1 MTMFV
6 RAGAVSHVGRV
17 RSNNQD
23 SGFVGTNLHG
33 VADGMGGHAGGDVAS
48 SIAVKHLA
56 ASDRRF
62 ETVDE
67 ARDALESLLHEA
79 NELIVEA
86 VAEHPELKGM
96 GTTADLITMVGDE
109 LVIGHI
115 GDSRVYRFH
124 AGEMSQLTVDHT
136 FVQRLVDAGRI
147 TPEEALVH
155 PRRSV
160 LMRVLGDV
168 ETDPDVD
175 TYVAPA
181 VAGDRWLLCSDGLAS
196 YVEEEAIAEVL
207 GRTEQSSRELCD
219 DLVQLALDN
228 GAPDNVTVVLLEIG
242 DEALEPMRP
251 RIVGAASN
259 PLRYTS
265 RAPRRRVTRI
275 VPDVLQSRRRLAARP
290 ENEEF
295 VPPSDEFLEQLIA
308 EDRRMR
314 RWRRATWAAAV
325 LLLLGLI
332 GGASTLAYN
341 WTQTQYYVG
350 VDDSHVAIY
359 QGVKATLGPIELSH
373 VVERSELPVDRL
385 PAYQH
390 SQVEQT
396 IPFGSI
402 DDARALVE
410 RLSDAADNR

>member
-1 MTMFV
+1 MTRFV

-23 SGFVGTNLHG
+23 SGFVGTHLHG

-48 SIAVKHLA
+48 SIAVKFLA
-56 ASDRRF
+56 ESDQAF
-62 ETVDE
+62 ATVDE
-67 ARDALESLLHEA
+67 ARDRLEELLHDA
-79 NELIVEA
+79 NELIVDA
-86 VAEHPELKGM
+86 VAEHSELKGM
-96 GTTADLITMVGDE
+96 GTTADLITLVGDE

-124 AGEMSQLTVDHT
+124 EGELTQITHDHT

-175 TYVAPA
+175 TYVMPA
-181 VAGDRWLLCSDGLAS
+181 VHGDRWLLCSDGLSS
-196 YVEEEAIAEVL
+196 YVEESDIAEVL
-207 GRTEQSSRELCD
+207 ARSAHSSRELCD

-228 GAPDNVTVVLLEIG
+228 GAPDNVTAVVVEIG
-242 DEALEPMRP
+242 DAPLEPMRQ

-308 EDRRMR
+308 EELRRR
-314 RWRRATWAAAV
+314 RWRRFTWAAAV
-325 LLLLGLI
+325 LLFLGLI
-332 GGASTLAYN
+332 AGATTLAYN

-350 VDDSHVAIY
+350 ISEDHVSIY
-359 QGVKATLGPIELSH
+359 RGVKATLGPIPLSE
-373 VVERSELPVDRL
+373 VIEQTDLDVNRL

-390 SQVEQT
+390 SQVQQT
-396 IPFGSI
+396 IPFSSLEE
-402 DDARALVE
+402 AEALVE
-410 RLSDAADNR
+410 RLREYADQR

>member
-1 MTMFV
+1 MTAFV

-23 SGFVGTNLHG
+23 SGFVGTHLHG

-56 ASDRRF
+56 GSDRRF
-62 ETVDE
+62 ASVDE
-67 ARDALESLLHEA
+67 AREVLEDLLHES
-79 NELIVEA
+79 NDLIVDA

-96 GTTADLITMVGDE
+96 GTTADLLALVGDE
-109 LVIGHI
+109 IVIAHI

-124 AGEMSQLTVDHT
+124 DGEMTQVTVDHT

-175 TYVAPA
+175 TYVLPA
-181 VAGDRWLLCSDGLAS
+181 VDGDRWLLCSDGLPG

-207 GRTEQSSRELCD
+207 GRTAQSSRELCD

-228 GAPDNVTVVLLEIG
+228 GAPDNVTVVLVELG
-242 DEALEPMRP
+242 AEALEPMRP

-265 RAPRRRVTRI
+265 RAPRRRVSRI

-308 EDRRMR
+308 EDRRLR

-350 VDDSHVAIY
+350 VADEQVAIY

-373 VVERSELPVDRL
+373 VVERSEVPLDKL

-390 SQVEQT
+390 SQVAQT
-396 IPFGSI
+396 IPFGSLEE
-402 DDARALVE
+402 AQALVE
-410 RLSDAADNR
+410 RLRDVARNR

>member
-1 MTMFV
+1 MTKFV

-23 SGFVGTNLHG
+23 SGFVGTHLHG

-56 ASDRRF
+56 DSDRSF
-62 ETVDE
+62 ATVEE
-67 ARDALESLLHEA
+67 AREALEDLLHEA
-79 NELIVEA
+79 NELIIEA

-96 GTTADLITMVGDE
+96 GTTADLITLVGDE

-115 GDSRVYRFH
+115 GDSRVYRYH
-124 AGEMSQLTVDHT
+124 DDEMTQITVDHT

-175 TYVAPA
+175 TYVQPA

-196 YVEEEAIAEVL
+196 YVDESAIAEVL
-207 GRTEQSSRELCD
+207 GRRSESSRELCD

-242 DEALEPMRP
+242 DEPLEQMRP

-308 EDRRMR
+308 EDRRRR
-314 RWRRATWAAAV
+314 RWRRVTWAAAV
-325 LLLLGLI
+325 LLVLGLI
-332 GGASTLAYN
+332 AGASTLAYN

-350 VDDSHVAIY
+350 VSDEHVAVY
-359 QGVKATLGPIELSH
+359 QGVRATLGPIELSH
-373 VVERSELPVDRL
+373 VVERSEVRVDEL

-390 SQVEQT
+390 SQVQQT
-396 IPFGSI
+396 IPFATLE
-402 DDARALVE
+402 DAQALVE
-410 RLSDAADNR
+410 RLRDVADHR

>member
-1 MTMFV
+1 MTTFV

-23 SGFVGTNLHG
+23 SGFIGNHIHG

-48 SIAVKHLA
+48 SIVVKYLA
-56 ASDRRF
+56 ENEQQFA
-62 ETVDE
+62 TVN
-67 ARDALESLLHEA
+67 DAKVGLEKLLHEA
-79 NELIVEA
+79 NELVIEA
-86 VAEHPELKGM
+86 VAEHAELKGM
-96 GTTADLITMVGDE
+96 GTTADLITLVGDD

-124 AGEMSQLTVDHT
+124 QGELMQFTIDHT

-181 VAGDRWLLCSDGLAS
+181 VAGDRWLLCSDGLSS
-196 YVEEEAIAEVL
+196 YVEEEAMAEVL
-207 GRTEQSSRELCD
+207 ARTVESSREVGD

-228 GAPDNVTVVLLEIG
+228 GAPDNVTVVVLEIG
-242 DEALEPMRP
+242 DTVLEPIRP
-251 RIVGAASN
+251 KIVGAASN

-265 RAPRRRVTRI
+265 RAPRRRIKRI
-275 VPDVLQSRRRLAARP
+275 VPDVLQSRRRLAQRP

-295 VPPSDEFLEQLIA
+295 VAPSDEFLEQLIA
-308 EDRRMR
+308 EEKRRR
-314 RWRRATWAAAV
+314 RWRRFSWATTI
-325 LLLLGLI
+325 LLMLGLI
-332 GGASTLAYN
+332 GGTSALAYN
-341 WTQTQYYVG
+341 WTQQQYYVG
-350 VDDSHVAIY
+350 IADDHVAIY

-373 VVERSELPVDRL
+373 VVQPTDVSVDSL

-390 SQVEQT
+390 MQVRST
-396 IPFGSI
+396 IPFSSLE
-402 DDARALVE
+402 DAQALVE
-410 RLSDAADNR
+410 RLRDAANQP